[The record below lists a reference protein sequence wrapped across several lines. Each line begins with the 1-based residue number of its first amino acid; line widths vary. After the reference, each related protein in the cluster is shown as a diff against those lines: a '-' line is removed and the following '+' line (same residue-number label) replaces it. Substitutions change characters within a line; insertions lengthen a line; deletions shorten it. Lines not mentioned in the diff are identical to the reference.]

1 MAGGNKGR
9 LLRTTLALGAIVAV
23 LYGALFYYE
32 EPVMATFTRTDGAYW
47 LLPVV
52 TAFVF
57 SLAHGA
63 FTGHFWEL
71 LGVRGKPAAGGK
83 R

>member
-1 MAGGNKGR
+1 MR
-9 LLRTTLALGAIVAV
+9 RTVALGVVVAV

-32 EPVMATFTRTDGAYW
+32 GRVMASFTRTDGVYW

-57 SLAHGA
+57 SIAHGA

-71 LGVRGKPAAGGK
+71 LGVRGKPAAGEK
-83 R
+83 Q